1 MKWKMRWRSASMIK
15 KQYEIV
21 RGGLERNSDRRR
33 SVRENRRQKRDTS
46 GAFSVIGNFV
56 PIT

>member
-1 MKWKMRWRSASMIK
+1 MIK

-33 SVRENRRQKRDTS
+33 SVKENRRQKRDTS
-46 GAFSVIGNFV
+46 DAFSVIGNFV